1 MVGSTYGSLGFSPAL
16 HLWRQIFTST
26 VHNLWD
32 PVRLRVQFLHLTRS
46 VQCWCP
52 LMLKAFKANF
62 LKVIVGLWVN
72 ILHVYV
78 DDTWHIRTW
87 FYIGGGQDFPSAPWP
102 LCGANMGVRNF
113 WYYLINIYNEIWKH
127 YSSYIIYHYSLYI
140 KRWTRF
146 PSRPLTTLWSKHGA
160 TKSKHSTT
168 TPQFDTTLTNRKQ
181 STW

>member
-1 MVGSTYGSLGFSPAL
+1 MALSAFRRRSTYGDKFSPPQCTTCEIQLDSGSNFYTSPYLFNVGVHLCSKPSKLIFSRLSWDFESIFYIRRWCLAHTNMVL
-16 HLWRQIFTST
+16 YWWWTRFPIRPLTTLWRK
-26 VHNLWD
+26 H
-32 PVRLRVQFLHLTRS
+32 
-46 VQCWCP
+46 
-52 LMLKAFKANF
+52 
-62 LKVIVGLWVN
+62 
-72 ILHVYV
+72 
-78 DDTWHIRTW
+78 
-87 FYIGGGQDFPSAPWP
+87 
-102 LCGANMGVRNF
+102 GATKLLVLF
-113 WYYLINIYNEIWKH
+113 DKHTYNEIWKH